1 MGNLELPKWHKE
13 LDIYRSFRT
22 TFIVEGN
29 VHDQQQYI
37 DVKKNTFLR
46 KSLEEYFDKYLREV
60 CKYENV
66 FFYNRID
73 GFYCFGKSKLDV
85 ITKLTGKSLDNCL
98 TLGDAAG
105 IIRQIM
111 ENKCQSSAVII
122 DYASLLLTRVTDLSE
137 GELETMGKLFMASNK
152 CESVGNLHNLLF
164 FVVNKVND
172 IPTWFYLTNPY
183 VKTLHISK
191 PSKEVRMRYLEQAKK
206 CFYDYQEV
214 SDMELKEILDKFGS
228 LTEGFTA
235 IEINGFITLCENK
248 NISIRKIKNA
258 INLYKYG
265 ENESKWD
272 MISMDKL
279 KVAERI
285 LSNRVIG
292 QKNAVKRAVDILNRA
307 KSGLSNIQ
315 TNSVGH
321 PKGVMFLAGPT
332 GTGKTELAKAIA
344 EFVFEDENA
353 VIRFDMSEYSQPHS
367 DQRLIGP
374 PPGYIGYENGGQLTN
389 AVKENPF
396 SVLLFDEIEKAHP
409 SILDKFLQIL
419 EDGRI
424 TDSSGET
431 VYFSEALIIF
441 TSNIGIKSKD
451 KDISFSTLLK
461 RLLGDAETTSQ
472 ENMNEVEGY
481 NLISSELRYDEIES
495 LLYQN
500 VERFFIS
507 INRREIFNRISN
519 NIVVFDYIRQESAY
533 MIFES
538 KINSIIKRLKEEKG
552 VTLKINDYMQELFGF
567 MDNSFEYGGRG
578 IVNMIEMKL
587 INPLS
592 HILIQEE
599 NLAGKTIHVHSLSL
613 SGELIYDISEV

>member
-29 VHDQQQYI
+29 VHDLQQYI
-37 DVKKNTFLR
+37 DVEKNTFLQMP
-46 KSLEEYFDKYLREV
+46 LENYLNRYLEQA
-60 CKYENV
+60 CGYENV

-73 GFYCFGKSKLDV
+73 GFYCLGKSDLNAIKE
-85 ITKLTGKSLDNCL
+85 ITGKNVDKCMSL
-98 TLGDAAG
+98 GEAAG
-105 IIRQIM
+105 IIRQLM
-111 ENKCQSSAVII
+111 ENKKQSCAVII

-137 GELETMGKLFMASNK
+137 GELETMGKLFLASNK

-172 IPTWFYLTNPY
+172 IPAWFYLTNPY

-191 PSKEVRMRYLEQAKK
+191 PSKELRMRILNQNRN
-206 CFYDYQEV
+206 CFYDYEEV
-214 SDMELKEILDKFGS
+214 SAAELKEILDKFGS
-228 LTEGFTA
+228 LTEGFST

-248 NISIRKIKNA
+248 NISIRKIKDA

-279 KVAERI
+279 KAAERI

-307 KSGLSNIQ
+307 KSGMSNIQ

-374 PPGYIGYENGGQLTN
+374 PPGYVG
-389 AVKENPF
+389 
-396 SVLLFDEIEKAHP
+396 
-409 SILDKFLQIL
+409 
-419 EDGRI
+419 
-424 TDSSGET
+424 
-431 VYFSEALIIF
+431 
-441 TSNIGIKSKD
+441 
-451 KDISFSTLLK
+451 
-461 RLLGDAETTSQ
+461 
-472 ENMNEVEGY
+472 
-481 NLISSELRYDEIES
+481 
-495 LLYQN
+495 
-500 VERFFIS
+500 
-507 INRREIFNRISN
+507 
-519 NIVVFDYIRQESAY
+519 
-533 MIFES
+533 
-538 KINSIIKRLKEEKG
+538 
-552 VTLKINDYMQELFGF
+552 
-567 MDNSFEYGGRG
+567 
-578 IVNMIEMKL
+578 
-587 INPLS
+587 
-592 HILIQEE
+592 
-599 NLAGKTIHVHSLSL
+599 
-613 SGELIYDISEV
+613 